1 MTETERT
8 PAAQVE
14 MARKAAAL
22 VAQNKQRKQNQQG
35 KPQRIRRGSRSRL
48 RQTARLQDN
57 SNIEASDGDS
67 EDDSEDDSREPDS
80 LVPDRV
86 VGQELGTTVMSLW
99 RRTNDPDD
107 GFPPP
112 IKIRGRNFRSRKA
125 LEAYKARKLREAM
138 RVHKARLDV
147 RRRDPVPVSPVH
159 EPSRGR
165 PRRLMV
171 GADNAA
177 A

>member
-1 MTETERT
+1 MTETERP
-8 PAAQVE
+8 PATQVE

-57 SNIEASDGDS
+57 SNTEANDG
-67 EDDSEDDSREPDS
+67 ESEDDSREPDS

-147 RRRDPVPVSPVH
+147 RRRDPLPVS
-159 EPSRGR
+159 R
-165 PRRLMV
+165 
-171 GADNAA
+171 
-177 A
+177 

>member
-1 MTETERT
+1 MTETERP

-22 VAQNKQRKQNQQG
+22 VARNKQRKHNQQG
-35 KPQRIRRGSRSRL
+35 KPQRIRRGNRSRQ
-48 RQTARLQDN
+48 RQSARPQEN
-57 SNIEASDGDS
+57 SITEANDGES
-67 EDDSEDDSREPDS
+67 EDDSGEPDS

-147 RRRDPVPVSPVH
+147 RRRDPVPVS
-159 EPSRGR
+159 R
-165 PRRLMV
+165 
-171 GADNAA
+171 
-177 A
+177 